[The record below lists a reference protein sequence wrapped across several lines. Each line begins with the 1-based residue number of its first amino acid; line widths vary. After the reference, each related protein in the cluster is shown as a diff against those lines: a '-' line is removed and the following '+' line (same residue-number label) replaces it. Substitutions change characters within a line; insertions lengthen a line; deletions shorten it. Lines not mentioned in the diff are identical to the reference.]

1 LKGLQ
6 GEADSNK
13 DGAVD
18 VEELYA
24 YLKPHVEIAAR
35 RMNTEQTPQLLPG
48 TDLLKERAKLHL
60 IDLTR

>member
-1 LKGLQ
+1 M
-6 GEADSNK
+6 
-13 DGAVD
+13 D

-35 RMNTEQTPQLLPG
+35 RMTTEQTPQLLPG

>member
-1 LKGLQ
+1 M
-6 GEADSNK
+6 
-13 DGAVD
+13 D

-35 RMNTEQTPQLLPG
+35 RMTTEQTPQLLPG
-48 TDLLKERAKLHL
+48 TDLLKERAKLQL